1 MRVESACNEVTAMNM
16 VAKLLSVDDILLD
29 VDVKNIEDFFEN
41 IAQFLEWRHG
51 ISAALIHASLGARE
65 ELGSTGI
72 GHHIAI
78 PHTRIKGL
86 TQTIGA
92 FARLRHAID
101 FDAPDNQ
108 PVSMALVLLVPEH
121 FNKEHLEMLAAA
133 AKMFADKRFR
143 NTLQQASNAAEIQW
157 AFADWSDF

>member
-1 MRVESACNEVTAMNM
+1 MGCAFDEIMTMNV

-29 VDVKNIEDFFEN
+29 IDVKNEEDFFEN

-51 ISAALIHASLGARE
+51 INAALIHASLAARE

-78 PHTRIKGL
+78 PHTRLKGL
-86 TQTIGA
+86 TQTFGA
-92 FARLRHAID
+92 FVRLRHGVD

-108 PVSMALVLLVPEH
+108 PVSMALVLLVPED
-121 FNKEHLEMLAAA
+121 FNKAHLAMLAAA
-133 AKMFADKRFR
+133 AEMFADKRLR
-143 NTLQQASNAAEIQW
+143 DALQQAGDVAEIHRV
-157 AFADWSDF
+157 FTGWSDS

>member
-1 MRVESACNEVTAMNM
+1 MGCEFDEMMTMNVVT
-16 VAKLLSVDDILLD
+16 KLLSVDDILLD
-29 VDVKNIEDFFEN
+29 IDVKNEEDFFKH

-78 PHTRIKGL
+78 PHTRLKGL
-86 TQTIGA
+86 TQTLGA
-92 FARLRHAID
+92 FVRLRHGID

-108 PVSMALVLLVPEH
+108 PVSMALVLLVPED

-133 AKMFADKRFR
+133 AKMFADRKFR
-143 NTLQQASNAAEIQW
+143 SALQHASSSIEIYRT
-157 AFADWSDF
+157 FIDWTDS